1 VKFIPSKHIGQKIII
16 IILLL
21 VSSISFAQDEEKK
34 KELEAQR
41 KELLKEIRFINKLIR
56 KNTSKTK
63 FIVEDVQSINHKI
76 RVKRDL
82 IKVMN
87 RQTNLL
93 TSQING
99 NIKKIS
105 QLRSDLTKLKED
117 YAEMIRKTYKS
128 RSEQSRLM
136 FLLSSE
142 SFLQAYKRVQYMKQY
157 TDYRK
162 EQGAQ
167 IVARTNELQELNKKF
182 SKQKKEKESLIVANR
197 KVQKELEKEKK
208 LQNEMLSA
216 LRKDKNKYAARVKK
230 MQQRADEIDR
240 QIDKIIRDAI
250 ASSNEK
256 AGKKPSNRTYALTP
270 EAKAIGNSF
279 AANKGKHVWP
289 VAEGSKVRGY
299 GNYRD
304 VLNPNVTRVSNGVII
319 ATNEDEKVRA
329 VYEGEITRIFTI
341 KEGVKC
347 VIIRHGSYFTTYF
360 GLKTVS
366 VQMGDKVS
374 KKQQI
379 GTMYTNKSTGKT
391 ELKFTV
397 FKNTTRL
404 NPETWLYRM

>member
-1 VKFIPSKHIGQKIII
+1 MKSIRTQHIAQKIII
-16 IILLL
+16 VLFLLI
-21 VSSISFAQDEEKK
+21 SSFSLAQDEQKK
-34 KELEAQR
+34 KELEEMR
-41 KELLKEIRFINKLIR
+41 KELMKEIKLINKLIR

-93 TSQING
+93 TSQINN

-105 QLRSDLTKLKED
+105 QLRDDLTKLKAD

-167 IVARTNELQELNKKF
+167 IVTRTQELQELNKTF
-182 SKQKKEKESLIVANR
+182 SKQKKEKEGLIAENR

-208 LQNEMLSA
+208 LQNEMLSE
-216 LRKDKNKYAARVKK
+216 LRKDKSKYAAQVKK

-250 ASSNEK
+250 ADSNEK
-256 AGKKPSNRTYALTP
+256 AGKKPTSRTYSLTP

-279 AANKGKHVWP
+279 AANKGKLIWP

-329 VYEGEITRIFTI
+329 VYKGEITKIFTI

-366 VQMGDKVS
+366 VQTGDKVD

>member
-1 VKFIPSKHIGQKIII
+1 MKLKISKHLYQKVIVVF
-16 IILLL
+16 LLL
-21 VSSISFAQDEEKK
+21 VSTASMAQEEKK
-34 KELEAQR
+34 KELEAMRLRLQ
-41 KELLKEIRFINKLIR
+41 KEIQLINKLIR

-82 IKVMN
+82 IKIMN
-87 RQTNLL
+87 RETNLL
-93 TSQING
+93 TSQIND
-99 NIKKIS
+99 NIKKIG

-128 RSEQSRLM
+128 RSQQSRLM

-157 TDYRK
+157 ANYRK
-162 EQGAQ
+162 SQGEA

-182 SKQKKEKESLIVANR
+182 SEQKKEKDVLIAENR
-197 KVQKELEKEKK
+197 KVQQELEKEKK
-208 LQNEMLSA
+208 LQNEMLAS
-216 LRKDKNKYAARVKK
+216 LRKDKNKYAAQVKK
-230 MQQRADEIDR
+230 KQQQADEIDR

-250 ASSNEK
+250 ASSNKK
-256 AGKKPSNRTYALTP
+256 AGNTSTSKTYALTP

-279 AANKGKHVWP
+279 AANKGKHIWP
-289 VAEGSKVRGY
+289 VSEGTKVRGY

-304 VLNPNVTRVSNGVII
+304 VVNPNVTRVSNGVII
-319 ATNEDEKVRA
+319 ATNEGEAVRA
-329 VYEGEITRIFTI
+329 VYDGEVTRIFTTN
-341 KEGVKC
+341 EGVKC
-347 VIIRHGSYFTTYF
+347 ILIRHGSYFTTYF

-366 VQMGDKVS
+366 VMTGDKVS
-374 KKQQI
+374 KKQEI
-379 GTMYTNKSTGKT
+379 GKMYTNKSTGKT

-404 NPETWLYRM
+404 NPESWLYRM

>member
-1 VKFIPSKHIGQKIII
+1 MKSIFNKHIIQKITVVL
-16 IILLL
+16 LLL
-21 VSSISFAQDEEKK
+21 VSTASMAQDKK
-34 KELEAQR
+34 KELEAMRQR
-41 KELLKEIRFINKLIR
+41 LQKEIQLINKLIR

-63 FIVEDVQSINHKI
+63 FIVEDVQSLNHKI

-93 TSQING
+93 TSQINS
-99 NIKKIS
+99 NIKKIT
-105 QLRSDLTKLKED
+105 QLRDDLTKLKED

-162 EQGAQ
+162 KQGEA
-167 IVARTNELQELNKKF
+167 IVVRTKELQDLNKTY
-182 SKQKKEKESLIVANR
+182 SEQKKEKEVLISENR

-208 LQNEMLSA
+208 IQNEMLAS
-216 LRKDKNKYAARVKK
+216 LRKDKNKYAAQVKK
-230 MQQRADEIDR
+230 KQQQADKIDR

-250 ASSNEK
+250 ASSNKK
-256 AGKKPSNRTYALTP
+256 AGKTTTSKTYALTP

-279 AANKGKHVWP
+279 AANKGKHIWP
-289 VAEGSKVRGY
+289 VAEGTKVRGY

-304 VLNPNVTRVSNGVII
+304 VVNPNVTKVSNGVII
-319 ATNEDEKVRA
+319 ATNQGEAVRA
-329 VYEGEITRIFTI
+329 VYNGEITRIFAT

-347 VIIRHGSYFTTYF
+347 VLIRHGSYFTTYF
-360 GLKTVS
+360 GLKSVS
-366 VQMGDKVS
+366 VKTGDKVS

-379 GTMYTNKSTGKT
+379 GTMFTNKSTGKT

>member
-1 VKFIPSKHIGQKIII
+1 VKSVRTQHIAQKIII
-16 IILLL
+16 VLFLLI
-21 VSSISFAQDEEKK
+21 SSFSLAQDEQKK
-34 KELEAQR
+34 KELEEMR
-41 KELLKEIRFINKLIR
+41 KELMKEIKLINKLIR

-93 TSQING
+93 TSQINN

-105 QLRSDLTKLKED
+105 QLRDDLTKLKAD

-167 IVARTNELQELNKKF
+167 IVTRTQELQELNKTF
-182 SKQKKEKESLIVANR
+182 SKQKKEKEGLIAENR

-208 LQNEMLSA
+208 LQNEMLSE
-216 LRKDKNKYAARVKK
+216 LRKDKNKYAAQVKK

-250 ASSNEK
+250 ADSNEK
-256 AGKKPSNRTYALTP
+256 AGKKPTSRTYSLTP

-279 AANKGKHVWP
+279 AASKGKLIWP

-329 VYEGEITRIFTI
+329 VYKGEITKIFTI

-366 VQMGDKVS
+366 VQTGDKVD

>member
-1 VKFIPSKHIGQKIII
+1 MNPLYCKHTYQKITV

-21 VSSISFAQDEEKK
+21 VSGFSMAQDRK
-34 KELEAQR
+34 KELEAMRLRLQN
-41 KELLKEIRFINKLIR
+41 EIRLINKLIK

-76 RVKRDL
+76 RVKKDL

-87 RQTNLL
+87 QQTNLL
-93 TSQING
+93 TSQINN
-99 NIKKIS
+99 NIKKIG
-105 QLRSDLTKLKED
+105 QLRDELTKLKAD
-117 YAEMIRKTYKS
+117 YAAMIRKSYKS

-162 EQGAQ
+162 KQGEA
-167 IVARTNELQELNKKF
+167 IVTRTQELQELNKTF
-182 SKQKKEKESLIVANR
+182 VAQKKEKEALIVENR
-197 KVQKELEKEKK
+197 KVQEELEKEKT
-208 LQNEMLSA
+208 LQNEMLA
-216 LRKDKNKYAARVKK
+216 VLRKDKNKYAAQVKK
-230 MQQRADEIDR
+230 KQEQADEIDR

-250 ASSNEK
+250 ASSNKK
-256 AGKKPSNRTYALTP
+256 AGNNSSTKTYALTP
-270 EAKAIGNSF
+270 EAQAIGNSF
-279 AANKGKHVWP
+279 AANKGKHIWP
-289 VAEGSKVRGY
+289 VAEGTKIKGY

-304 VLNPNVTRVSNGVII
+304 VVNPNVTRMSNGVVI
-319 ATNEDEKVRA
+319 ATNENEPVRA
-329 VYEGEITRIFTI
+329 IYGGEITRIFAT

-347 VIIRHGSYFTTYF
+347 VLIRHGSYFTTYF
-360 GLKTVS
+360 GLESVS
-366 VQMGDKVS
+366 VKTGDKVS
-374 KKQQI
+374 MKQQI
-379 GTMYTNKSTGKT
+379 GIMYTNRSTGKT

>member
-1 VKFIPSKHIGQKIII
+1 MNPLYCKHTYQKITV

-21 VSSISFAQDEEKK
+21 VSGFSMAQDRK
-34 KELEAQR
+34 KELEAMRLRLQN
-41 KELLKEIRFINKLIR
+41 EIRLINKLIK

-76 RVKRDL
+76 RVKKDL

-87 RQTNLL
+87 QQTNLL
-93 TSQING
+93 TSQINN
-99 NIKKIS
+99 NIKKIG
-105 QLRSDLTKLKED
+105 QLRDELTKLKAD
-117 YAEMIRKTYKS
+117 YAAMIRKSYKS

-162 EQGAQ
+162 KQGEA
-167 IVARTNELQELNKKF
+167 IVTRTQELQELNKTF
-182 SKQKKEKESLIVANR
+182 VAQKKEKEALIVENR
-197 KVQKELEKEKK
+197 KVQEELEKEKT
-208 LQNEMLSA
+208 LQNEMLA
-216 LRKDKNKYAARVKK
+216 VLRKDKNKYAAQVKK
-230 MQQRADEIDR
+230 KQEQADEIDR

-250 ASSNEK
+250 ASSNKK
-256 AGKKPSNRTYALTP
+256 AGNNSSTKTYALTP
-270 EAKAIGNSF
+270 EAQAIGNSF
-279 AANKGKHVWP
+279 AANKGKHIWP
-289 VAEGSKVRGY
+289 VAEGTKVKGY

-304 VLNPNVTRVSNGVII
+304 VVNPNVTRMSNGVVI
-319 ATNEDEKVRA
+319 ATNENEPVRA
-329 VYEGEITRIFTI
+329 IYGGEITRIFAT

-347 VIIRHGSYFTTYF
+347 VLIRHGSYFTTYF
-360 GLKTVS
+360 GLESVS
-366 VQMGDKVS
+366 VKTGDKVS
-374 KKQQI
+374 MKQQI
-379 GTMYTNKSTGKT
+379 GVMYTNRSTGKT

>member
-1 VKFIPSKHIGQKIII
+1 MKAKVSKHIYTKIVVIL
-16 IILLL
+16 LLL
-21 VSSISFAQDEEKK
+21 VSTASFAQEDKK
-34 KELEAQR
+34 KELEAKRLRLQ
-41 KELLKEIRFINKLIR
+41 KEIQLINKLIR

-63 FIVEDVQSINHKI
+63 FIVDDVQSINHKI

-87 RQTNLL
+87 RETNLL
-93 TSQING
+93 TNQINS
-99 NIKKIS
+99 NIKKIG
-105 QLRSDLTKLKED
+105 QLRDDLTKLKED

-128 RSEQSRLM
+128 RSEQSKLM

-157 TDYRK
+157 ANYRK
-162 EQGAQ
+162 QQGEA
-167 IVARTNELQELNKKF
+167 IVVRTQELQELNKTF
-182 SKQKKEKESLIVANR
+182 SQQKKEKEVLIVENR
-197 KVQKELEKEKK
+197 KVQKELEQEKQ
-208 LQNEMLSA
+208 LQNEMLAS
-216 LRKDKNKYAARVKK
+216 LRKDTSKYTAQVKK
-230 MQQRADEIDR
+230 KQRQADEIDR

-250 ASSNEK
+250 ASSNKK
-256 AGKKPSNRTYALTP
+256 AGKTTTSKTYALTP

-279 AANKGKHVWP
+279 AANKGKHIWP
-289 VAEGSKVRGY
+289 VAEGTKVRGY

-304 VLNPNVTRVSNGVII
+304 VVNPNVTRVSNGVII
-319 ATNEDEKVRA
+319 ATNQYEKVRA
-329 VYEGEITRIFTI
+329 VYNGEITRIFET

-347 VIIRHGSYFTTYF
+347 VLIRHGSYFTTYF

-366 VQMGDKVS
+366 VATGDKVS
-374 KKQQI
+374 KKQEI

>member
-1 VKFIPSKHIGQKIII
+1 M
-16 IILLL
+16 
-21 VSSISFAQDEEKK
+21 AQEEKK
-34 KELEAQR
+34 KELEAMRLRLQ
-41 KELLKEIRFINKLIR
+41 KEIQLINKLIR

-87 RQTNLL
+87 RETNLL
-93 TSQING
+93 TSQIND
-99 NIKKIS
+99 NIKKIG

-128 RSEQSRLM
+128 RSQQSRLM

-157 TDYRK
+157 ANYRK
-162 EQGAQ
+162 SQGEA
-167 IVARTNELQELNKKF
+167 IVVRTNELQELNKKF
-182 SKQKKEKESLIVANR
+182 SEQKKEKDVLIAENR
-197 KVQKELEKEKK
+197 KVQQELEKEKTI
-208 LQNEMLSA
+208 QNEMLAS
-216 LRKDKNKYAARVKK
+216 LQKDKNKYASQVKK
-230 MQQRADEIDR
+230 KQQQADEIDR

-250 ASSNEK
+250 ASSNKK
-256 AGKKPSNRTYALTP
+256 AGKTSTSKTYALTP

-279 AANKGKHVWP
+279 AANKGKHIWP
-289 VAEGSKVRGY
+289 VAEGTKVRGY

-304 VLNPNVTRVSNGVII
+304 VVNPNVTRVSNGVII
-319 ATNEDEKVRA
+319 ATNEAEAVRA
-329 VYEGEITRIFTI
+329 VYNGEVTRIFTTN
-341 KEGVKC
+341 EGVKC
-347 VIIRHGSYFTTYF
+347 ILIRHGSYFTTYF

-366 VQMGDKVS
+366 VMTGDKVT

-404 NPETWLYRM
+404 NPESWLYRM

>member
-1 VKFIPSKHIGQKIII
+1 MKSVRTQHIAQKIII
-16 IILLL
+16 VLFLLI
-21 VSSISFAQDEEKK
+21 SSFSLAQDEQKK
-34 KELEAQR
+34 KELEEMR
-41 KELLKEIRFINKLIR
+41 KELMKEIKLINKLIR

-93 TSQING
+93 TSQINN

-105 QLRSDLTKLKED
+105 QLRDDLTKLKAD

-167 IVARTNELQELNKKF
+167 IVTRTQELQELNKTF
-182 SKQKKEKESLIVANR
+182 SKQKKEKEGLIAENR

-208 LQNEMLSA
+208 LQNEMLSE
-216 LRKDKNKYAARVKK
+216 LRKDKNKYAAQVKK

-250 ASSNEK
+250 ADSNEK
-256 AGKKPSNRTYALTP
+256 AGKKPTSRTYSLTP

-279 AANKGKHVWP
+279 AASKGKLIWP

-329 VYEGEITRIFTI
+329 VYKGEITKIFTI

-366 VQMGDKVS
+366 VQTGDKVD

>member
-1 VKFIPSKHIGQKIII
+1 MNPLYCKHTYQKITV

-21 VSSISFAQDEEKK
+21 VSGFSMAQDRK
-34 KELEAQR
+34 KELEAMRLRLQN
-41 KELLKEIRFINKLIR
+41 EIRLINKLIK

-76 RVKRDL
+76 RVKKDL

-87 RQTNLL
+87 QQTNLL
-93 TSQING
+93 TSQINN
-99 NIKKIS
+99 NIKKIG
-105 QLRSDLTKLKED
+105 QLRDELTKLKAD
-117 YAEMIRKTYKS
+117 YAAMIRKSYKS

-162 EQGAQ
+162 KQGEA
-167 IVARTNELQELNKKF
+167 IVTRTQELQELNKTF
-182 SKQKKEKESLIVANR
+182 VAQKKEKEALIVENR
-197 KVQKELEKEKK
+197 KVQEELEKEKT
-208 LQNEMLSA
+208 LQNEMLA
-216 LRKDKNKYAARVKK
+216 VLRKDKNKYAAQVKK
-230 MQQRADEIDR
+230 KQEQADEIDR

-250 ASSNEK
+250 ASSNKK
-256 AGKKPSNRTYALTP
+256 AGNNSSTKTYALTP
-270 EAKAIGNSF
+270 EAQAIGNSF
-279 AANKGKHVWP
+279 AANKGKHIWP
-289 VAEGSKVRGY
+289 VAEGTKIKGY

-304 VLNPNVTRVSNGVII
+304 VVNPNVTRMSNGVVI
-319 ATNEDEKVRA
+319 ATNENEPVRA
-329 VYEGEITRIFTI
+329 IYGGEITRIFAT

-347 VIIRHGSYFTTYF
+347 VLIRHGSYFTTYF
-360 GLKTVS
+360 GLESVS
-366 VQMGDKVS
+366 VKTGDKVS
-374 KKQQI
+374 MKQQI
-379 GTMYTNKSTGKT
+379 GVMYTNRSTGKT

>member
-1 VKFIPSKHIGQKIII
+1 MKSIFNKHIIQKITVVL
-16 IILLL
+16 LLL
-21 VSSISFAQDEEKK
+21 VSTASMAQDKK
-34 KELEAQR
+34 KELEAKRQR
-41 KELLKEIRFINKLIR
+41 LQKEIQLINKLIR

-63 FIVEDVQSINHKI
+63 FIVEDVQSLNHKI

-93 TSQING
+93 TSQINN
-99 NIKKIS
+99 NIKKIA
-105 QLRSDLTKLKED
+105 QLRDDLTKLKAD

-162 EQGAQ
+162 KQGEA
-167 IVARTNELQELNKKF
+167 IVIRTKELQELNKTY
-182 SKQKKEKESLIVANR
+182 SGQKKEKEVLITENR

-208 LQNEMLSA
+208 VQNEMLTS
-216 LRKDKNKYAARVKK
+216 LRKDKNKYAAQVRKK
-230 MQQRADEIDR
+230 QQQADEIDR

-250 ASSNEK
+250 ASSNKK
-256 AGKKPSNRTYALTP
+256 AGKTTTSKTYALTP

-279 AANKGKHVWP
+279 AANKGKHIWP
-289 VAEGSKVRGY
+289 VAEGTKVRGY

-304 VLNPNVTRVSNGVII
+304 VVNPNVTRVSNGVII
-319 ATNEDEKVRA
+319 ATNQGEIVRA
-329 VYEGEITRIFTI
+329 VYKGEITRIFTT
-341 KEGVKC
+341 KKGVKC
-347 VIIRHGSYFTTYF
+347 VLIRHGSYFTTYF
-360 GLKTVS
+360 GLKSVS
-366 VQMGDKVS
+366 VKTGDKVS
-374 KKQQI
+374 TKQQI
-379 GTMYTNKSTGKT
+379 GTMFTNESTGKT